1 MHCFDGPQWLHLKRG
16 RESFARGP
24 VVKVDPQ
31 GRCGGVL
38 VYGLQMIILK
48 ASQVPFAF
56 QSLLFGC
63 ARQYNACF
71 VCTLKIH

>member
-1 MHCFDGPQWLHLKRG
+1 MHCFEGPQWLHLKRG

-48 ASQVPFAF
+48 ASQVFFAF
-56 QSLLFGC
+56 HTFLFGC
-63 ARQYNACF
+63 A
-71 VCTLKIH
+71 